1 MAFRVMPLGSVGS
14 RESVVAPRSRRPAGV
29 RVPRGPWGRRPRDS
43 RRDGGATQDL
53 CSIQTDILSP
63 LLAGCF
69 EALIHG
75 LGIFRRDRYF
85 LVLLSEL
92 LVDEGDGVIARR
104 KALDLI
110 RAIFGG
116 DGEERALHHV
126 DIHLHPRVLVAL
138 YGQHDFFTGEIF
150 LDVGGRWRL
159 RLVPLPVV
167 LGRGMDVVGRGILI
181 LDVYSLACQPTK
193 NVRVI
198 LATLLI
204 EY

>member
-1 MAFRVMPLGSVGS
+1 MAYRLSPLGSVGL
-14 RESVVAPRSRRPAGV
+14 RESVVAPPSCGRSCGRVAPGRGARP
-29 RVPRGPWGRRPRDS
+29 PRDS

-126 DIHLHPRVLVAL
+126 NIHLHPRVLVAL

-150 LDVGGRWRL
+150 LDVSGGWRL
-159 RLVPLPVV
+159 RFIPLPV
-167 LGRGMDVVGRGILI
+167 
-181 LDVYSLACQPTK
+181 
-193 NVRVI
+193 
-198 LATLLI
+198 
-204 EY
+204 